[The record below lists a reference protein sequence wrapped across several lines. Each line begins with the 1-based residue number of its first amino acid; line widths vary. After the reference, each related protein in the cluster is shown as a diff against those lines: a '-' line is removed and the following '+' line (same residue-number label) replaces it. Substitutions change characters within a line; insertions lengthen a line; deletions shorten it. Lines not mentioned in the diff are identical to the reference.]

1 MNWFAIATAPRAEV
15 RVDVALRLAGV
26 KTLFLHWPPEF
37 KPLGPKRAQ
46 LIVEPYFPGYL
57 FARINGTKLSVV
69 TGTKG
74 VIEILSAGTN
84 QDGDK
89 IPFRIPT
96 SVMDELF
103 SLGDDRGQIL
113 FPKKKRAMK
122 VWRRGMRVSFS
133 ENNPLF
139 GFFALIEDVC
149 ENGRALRVRL
159 EKELVG
165 NKIVTVPTCEVK
177 TA

>member
-1 MNWFAIATAPRAEV
+1 MNWCAIATAPRAEL

-57 FARINGTKLSVV
+57 FARLNGTKLS
-69 TGTKG
+69 
-74 VIEILSAGTN
+74 TN

-122 VWRRGMRVSFS
+122 VWRRGMRVAFA

-159 EKELVG
+159 EKELMG
-165 NKIVTVPTCEVK
+165 KKLVTIATSEVK